1 MSKLISFDFDDT
13 LCLTPI
19 DVDGKSIWKERTGT
33 EWPYNGWWS
42 KPESLWLKDPETGNK
57 IFDIP
62 VNEWVYKYYLKS
74 ISDENNHVVLV
85 TGRIEP
91 LRNEVKEV
99 LRNLNLSFEDD
110 DLYLNWGGDTFKFKT
125 KLFTNLIIEE
135 KPEEFIMYDDRQAH
149 LPMFVDWALL
159 VTEKFE
165 GLKIT
170 VVDVVNK
177 TSQSIVNGEKE
188 DLIFLN

>member
-13 LCLTPI
+13 LCLTPLEST
-19 DVDGKSIWKERTGT
+19 GKVIWKEKTGT
-33 EWPYNGWWS
+33 EWPYIGWWS
-42 KPESLWLKDPETGNK
+42 KPESLWLEDPETGK
-57 IFDIP
+57 EIFKIP
-62 VNEWVYKYYLKS
+62 VNDWVYKYYLDT
-74 ISDENNHVVLV
+74 IEDEDNHVILA
-85 TGRIEP
+85 TGRIEA
-91 LRNEVKEV
+91 LREEVKKV
-99 LRNLNLSFEDD
+99 LNNLNISFEDE
-110 DLYLNWGGDTFKFKT
+110 DLYLNWGGDTFKFKR

-159 VTEKFE
+159 ITDKFE

-177 TSQSIVNGEKE
+177 TSQSIVNGKKK